1 MAKQK
6 KHKLHKKPPTA
17 AKTIDNRR
25 ARFDYDLQDTFQ
37 AGLVL
42 TGAETKSLRMGRGQ
56 LRGAYVTLKDGE
68 AWLLGA
74 TVQPMQTNA
83 AHLDEADQTRTRK
96 LLLTTRELAALHEAK
111 NQGLTIV
118 PLRLLTRKRFI
129 KVEIATARGKRK
141 YDKRETIKKRE
152 QEREAGRG

>member
-1 MAKQK
+1 MKQKTARKAAKQT
-6 KHKLHKKPPTA
+6 P

-25 ARFDYDLQDTFQ
+25 ARYDYELKEVFQ

-42 TGAETKSLRMGRGQ
+42 SGAEVKSLRMGRGQ

-74 TVQPMQTNA
+74 TIQPMQTNA
-83 AHLDEADQTRTRK
+83 AHLSEEDQTRTRK
-96 LLLTTRELAALHEAK
+96 LLLSKRELAALHEAK

-118 PLRLLTRKRFI
+118 PLKLLNRKRFI

-141 YDKRETIKKRE
+141 YDKRENIKKRD
-152 QEREAGRG
+152 QERDAKRA

>member
-1 MAKQK
+1 MKQKTARKAAKQT
-6 KHKLHKKPPTA
+6 P

-25 ARFDYDLQDTFQ
+25 ARYDYELKEVFQ
-37 AGLVL
+37 AGLGL
-42 TGAETKSLRMGRGQ
+42 GGAEDKSLRMGRGQ

-74 TVQPMQTNA
+74 TIQPMQTNA
-83 AHLDEADQTRTRK
+83 AHLSEEDQTRTRK
-96 LLLTTRELAALHEAK
+96 LLLSKRELAALHEAK

-118 PLRLLTRKRFI
+118 PLKLLNRKRFI

-141 YDKRETIKKRE
+141 YDKRENIKKRD
-152 QEREAGRG
+152 QERDAKRA